1 MADLKVKILA
11 DSNQAIQN
19 VNNFN
24 DVTKDTFKSLS
35 KMQNELN
42 KLEYYQNQIDNFKG
56 SRTSEAYTKL
66 EAALKKLKDAGLE
79 SSKVQEQFRYIL
91 EKTNNAFLTQG
102 TGVQEYTKLLKNTD
116 SWIQKLSASTRDSD
130 FINSLYE
137 YRTEIE
143 KTVDALKE
151 QEAEEQRKNA
161 LLEKQK
167 RSIEEF
173 NEVYKLSKSQNV
185 DYLKATALGDKSFI
199 LKQQYSLLDSELT
212 KLLTTEGKITPK
224 TQELANKMVALEKE
238 MRKASKTPINERMAN
253 LVKSFV
259 SAQAVVWAVSKAFR
273 TLTSV
278 LKESAKAAAKA
289 EETANLFNTT
299 FETIQSTANKVSS
312 SLSNSLGFS
321 NSTIQQ
327 SLGLFGDLAIGYGQS
342 QSAALS
348 FAEAAVQTGL
358 DIMSFKNISGDTTE
372 ILQTMASGLAGNFEN
387 FRKWGIIV
395 TQAEIKTRLQQKG
408 LDKLTGSSLQ
418 FAKVQETLAIVQ
430 EKSKN
435 AQGDLQKT
443 LESTE
448 NITRRVSE
456 ANKELLEN
464 IGQNVNPVLNT
475 FRNMWLDIVTSIN
488 KAIKA
493 EKEFAKGN
501 YTTGVYDIKNNED
514 DAKAFE
520 RAVGSNAYGTWS
532 FGTLTNILNIDN
544 YAQTVSDAMIKFD
557 ASLLDTIDIVKKI
570 VNIST
575 SDLNTLI
582 AKLQETENKRIAWT
596 KEEKRIEKN
605 RIFVTENASNAQSF
619 IDNLNNILGV
629 TTKNQKYKLPEN
641 YTNKSFYK
649 NEAGVNNNKR
659 FINLVLSESIND
671 AINSLSSTTWKD
683 FSNAI
688 DVALGNADSTSALEE
703 KLKSIYALYEDV
715 YNLRYKDGKLTD
727 DEKAELQK
735 IADIYTKTKK
745 EIEAITKLEEVRSKI
760 SSVADSNEELKIS
773 ISEIGMSDLEK
784 SIAAIQ
790 REIMQIAFSD
800 LSAEEKATAKAMY
813 EKRIQLLKEEDSAKK
828 LYKAEQK
835 YAKILND
842 ISSKKSDLQTQIRQS
857 GMSDREIALDELNQ
871 ELASS
876 LEGITNTDE
885 IAKIKKDFDE
895 LISLTNKFYDLKDK
909 EVKDAAQ
916 KDFETRLQEVNARTK
931 YSLFSFDM
939 SSGMQS
945 GLDAYN
951 DWYNS
956 NDVSKLNFSDLE
968 TMKQQMISAYSSQY
982 LDMFKQG
989 QMTDI
994 FETIKSSLGE
1004 IWDLFDSLNTLSKG
1018 GGAQGLLAIA
1028 VKLITQ
1034 TELFNKTASFLSDTI
1049 LPVLNAFLEP
1059 TVSLLSDLTSLTQNL
1074 LVKALDPLFALF
1086 KTANGIIIKTLTPIF
1101 EILSALVSDILSPLE
1116 LILDTIAKTL
1126 ELFTA
1131 IFTVGMQLLQPL
1143 FKIITL
1149 IFDLLKPLIDVVL
1162 KPIYNFL
1169 KFLVEW
1175 IIRIFTHVEVFIK
1188 KIIGTV
1194 AGFFLDAWNTV
1205 VGVLRSINILG
1216 WQPFGGLGY
1225 VDTSWANDFKN
1236 ADANK
1241 LIAERL
1247 AQLNK
1252 TAEDIDDTSL
1262 KIESN
1267 TSKDNEES
1275 LRLLEQLYQDGVIT
1289 GLQRDAQVAALVGRN
1304 YDATK
1309 LINGGAYR
1317 STGYNTTIN
1326 VGDIKITLEGGS
1338 YTKQQA
1344 EEIAQTVIKEIK
1356 KQGRAG
1362 SSIAFAS

>member
-42 KLEYYQNQIDNFKG
+42 KLGYYQNQIDNFKG
-56 SRTSEAYTKL
+56 SKTSEAYTKL

-278 LKESAKAAAKA
+278 LKESTEAAAKA

-327 SLGLFGDLAIGYGQS
+327 SLGLFGDLAMGYGQS

-501 YTTGVYDIKNNED
+501 YTTGIYDIKNNED

-557 ASLLDTIDIVKKI
+557 ASLLDTIDIVKKN

-596 KEEKRIEKN
+596 KEQKQIEKN
-605 RIFVTENASNAQSF
+605 RIFVTENASNAQFF

-629 TTKNQKYKLPEN
+629 TTKNQKYKLPGN
-641 YTNKSFYK
+641 YTDKSFYK

-671 AINSLSSTTWKD
+671 AISSLSSTTWKD

-703 KLKSIYALYEDV
+703 KLKSIYALYEEV
-715 YNLRYKDGKLTD
+715 YNLRYKDGKKLTD

-735 IADIYTKTKK
+735 IADIYAKTKK
-745 EIEAITKLEEVRSKI
+745 EIEAITKLEEMRSKI
-760 SSVADSNEELKIS
+760 SSITDSNEALEIS
-773 ISEIGMSDLEK
+773 ISEIGLSDLEK
-784 SIAAIQ
+784 TINSLQ
-790 REIMQIAFSD
+790 RELMQIAFSD
-800 LSAEEKATAKAMY
+800 LSAEEKATAKALY

-828 LYKAEQK
+828 LYEAEQK
-835 YAKILND
+835 YAEILND
-842 ISSKKSDLQTQIRQS
+842 IASKKSDLQTQKRQS

-895 LISLTNKFYDLKDK
+895 LIALTNRFYDLKDK
-909 EVKDAAQ
+909 EVKNAAQ

-1004 IWDLFDSLNTLSKG
+1004 VWDLFDSLNTLSKG

-1059 TVSLLSDLTSLTQNL
+1059 TVTLMEDLTSLIQNL
-1074 LVKALDPLFALF
+1074 LVEALDPLFALF
-1086 KTANGIIIKTLTPIF
+1086 KTVNGIVIKTLTPIF
-1101 EILSALVSDILSPLE
+1101 EILSALVSDVLSPLE

-1162 KPIYNFL
+1162 RPIYNFL

-1188 KIIGTV
+1188 KIIGTI
-1194 AGFFLDAWNTV
+1194 AGFFLDAWNSV
-1205 VGVLRSINILG
+1205 VGVLRSINIFG

-1225 VDTSWANDFKN
+1225 ADTSWANEFKN

-1247 AQLNK
+1247 AELNK

-1289 GLQRDAQVAALVGRN
+1289 GLQRDAQVAALVGKQF
-1304 YDATK
+1304 DATK
-1309 LINGGAYR
+1309 LFNGGSYR
-1317 STGYNTTIN
+1317 STGYETTITYGN
-1326 VGDIKITLEGGS
+1326 INITVNGS
-1338 YTKQQA
+1338 NA
-1344 EEIAQTVIKEIK
+1344 SAVEIAKEVK
-1356 KQGRAG
+1356 KIFDSQQRAG
-1362 SSIAFAS
+1362 RNLIA